1 MQTLVAAGIVLVL
14 MAAGAWYLFV
24 ANHHPA
30 AVTTNAT
37 GTAASNAPAPVEAP
51 RFSIV
56 VLPFVNLS
64 GEPAKDYLADALTDE
79 LTTSIARIRYFFV
92 IARNTAF
99 TYKGKPVD
107 AKAIGKD
114 LGVRYVLE
122 GSVQPGG
129 AEMRVNAQLIDAD
142 SGALLWADQFD
153 TPRAD
158 LLQTQDEIVTRLAH
172 AMQFALPE
180 AEAGRLKRSR
190 AANPDAEDLGLQ
202 CLAAVRKDPEGVSK
216 EAEAGFRLCEQALAL
231 DPNNVYALTV
241 LSIKYWQPVS
251 HGLSADPKADLK
263 RGDELVSKALALDP
277 TFAYGH
283 VFKAEMLRDQG
294 RVDEANAEAER
305 ALDLDPAAVDAYAQL
320 AFNDEALS
328 A

>member
-1 MQTLVAAGIVLVL
+1 

-190 AANPDAEDLGLQ
+190 AANPDAEDTESPY
-202 CLAAVRKDPEGVSK
+202 LAAVRKDPEGVARK
-216 EAEAGFRLCEQALAL
+216 RKQVFGFANRLSH
-231 DPNNVYALTV
+231 
-241 LSIKYWQPVS
+241 SIPIAS
-251 HGLSADPKADLK
+251 MP
-263 RGDELVSKALALDP
+263 
-277 TFAYGH
+277 
-283 VFKAEMLRDQG
+283 
-294 RVDEANAEAER
+294 
-305 ALDLDPAAVDAYAQL
+305 
-320 AFNDEALS
+320 
-328 A
+328 